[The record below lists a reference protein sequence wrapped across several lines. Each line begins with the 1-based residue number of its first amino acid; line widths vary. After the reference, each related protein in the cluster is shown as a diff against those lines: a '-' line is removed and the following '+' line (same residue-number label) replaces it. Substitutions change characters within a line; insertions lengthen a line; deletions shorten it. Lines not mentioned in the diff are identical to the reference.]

1 MLAHVRPTVINV
13 HYLNV
18 TFNLG
23 AIQDC
28 RQNIPNNGLTLTRTL
43 PLIGLPFSPHAK
55 RSGHHHQIRQSGGTR
70 DRTAAGTSLITET
83 RMGMLGCVVTTRGI
97 CGLQEFPLSFCTGTR

>member
-18 TFNLG
+18 TFNPG
-23 AIQDC
+23 AFQDC

-55 RSGHHHQIRQSGGTR
+55 CSGHHGRIRPEGR
-70 DRTAAGTSLITET
+70 VTE
-83 RMGMLGCVVTTRGI
+83 L
-97 CGLQEFPLSFCTGTR
+97 LPEHP